1 MYRELLKSLDGLHV
15 LSTLGMLMFLGV
27 FFLVVIRAVS
37 RRKSE
42 VNQWSQL
49 PLEDAPLSHD
59 HNHSQAQTKVKTQA

>member
-15 LSTLGMLMFLGV
+15 LSTIGMLMFLGI

-42 VNQWSQL
+42 VHQWSHL
-49 PLEDAPLSHD
+49 PLEDAPVIHERK
-59 HNHSQAQTKVKTQA
+59 QQPARTQGN